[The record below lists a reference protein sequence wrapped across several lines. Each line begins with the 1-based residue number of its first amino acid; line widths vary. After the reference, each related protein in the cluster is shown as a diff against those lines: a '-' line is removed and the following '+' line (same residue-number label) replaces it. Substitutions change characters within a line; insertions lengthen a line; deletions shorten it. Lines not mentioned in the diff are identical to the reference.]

1 MICGNPQSRFRVWA
15 GAFLLVV
22 VSLVMCPITGEA
34 FVRLIELKKEPVVP
48 EPDGL
53 RPNRALLASERASSS
68 LVGGVMALLATLDEA
83 GVLPSEGT
91 AQANQLIHGL
101 IQLQSALMKSSSPEL
116 SAYRVAAEQYWM
128 THHKKGE
135 RGAVVSEGLTSRVLG
150 MLVLY
155 DKEHPIWDEPKIV
168 SAVHLYNVTLSDWLL
183 LVEVFIKAETVFREQ
198 GRSIHTIY
206 DAWRMKMPGGK
217 SK

>member
-1 MICGNPQSRFRVWA
+1 
-15 GAFLLVV
+15 
-22 VSLVMCPITGEA
+22 
-34 FVRLIELKKEPVVP
+34 
-48 EPDGL
+48 
-53 RPNRALLASERASSS
+53 
-68 LVGGVMALLATLDEA
+68 MALLATLDEA
-83 GVLPSEGT
+83 GVLPPEGT

-168 SAVHLYNVTLSDWLL
+168 SAVHLYNVTLPDWLL